1 MVNQVDKSTVSRHRG
16 VFGWGV
22 DAKQGNPDSSRHRGV
37 FVNRNLRLATI
48 QAIGFDMD
56 HTLALYH
63 RHEIDAL
70 LIRLAAS
77 ILEKEMGYSSAL
89 LPLKASPATMVRGLV
104 VDKLTGN
111 VLKIDEYN
119 YVERAYHGLKRCSR
133 KSKKQTYTNQ
143 RIDLADNRFHS
154 VDTFFVLPEVYLY
167 CYLVGKLEDR
177 DRSLDYTNLFN
188 DVRSAVDKA
197 HLDHNM
203 KAAVC
208 RDPGKYVQVDDELF
222 AALASFKR
230 GGKKLFLL
238 TNSSRSYM
246 NVVMNHLISEATVTR
261 AAIATTAATG
271 EESWQDYFD
280 LVVVEAHKPA
290 FFQKKSAMRALVDP
304 TITGENRTRHL
315 EKCTLYTGG
324 SVCSLEEF
332 LGVEGERILYFG
344 DHTFGDILKS
354 KKKCGWR
361 TAMVVPELEE
371 EIAGDTRCGDA
382 VKKLEKLRRTRDEF
396 TDRLNHLKD
405 KRAVKK
411 ASFNKIRSELSRT
424 VAEIRVIEKLIDK
437 AYNTYWGSLF
447 HAEDNITRFAR
458 QVKSFACIYTS
469 RVSNLL
475 GYPPWHYFRVGRARL
490 PHER

>member
-1 MVNQVDKSTVSRHRG
+1 MVDEADKSTI
-16 VFGWGV
+16 
-22 DAKQGNPDSSRHRGV
+22 SRHRGV

-48 QAIGFDMD
+48 QSIGFDMD

-77 ILEKEMGYSSAL
+77 ILEKEMGYSPAL
-89 LPLKASPATMVRGLV
+89 LPFKASPSTMVRGLV

-119 YVERAYHGLKRCSR
+119 YVERAFHGLKRCSR

-167 CYLVGKLEDR
+167 CYLIGKLEDR
-177 DRSLDYTNLFN
+177 DLANTGGSPDYTNLFN
-188 DVRSAVDKA
+188 DVRSAVDMA

-203 KAAVC
+203 KEAVC

-246 NVVMNHLISEATVTR
+246 NVIMNHLISTSTTR
-261 AAIATTAATG
+261 ATTSA
-271 EESWQDYFD
+271 ESWQDYFD

-290 FFQKKSAMRALVDP
+290 FFQKKTAMRALVDP
-304 TITGENRTRHL
+304 TITGDTRTHYI

-324 SVCSLEEF
+324 SVRSLEKF

-382 VKKLEKLRRTRDEF
+382 VKKLEQLRRTRDEL

-405 KRAVKK
+405 KRTVEK

-424 VAEIRVIEKLIDK
+424 VAEIRVIEKIIDK

-458 QVKSFACIYTS
+458 QVKSFACVYTS

-490 PHER
+490 PHERRF